1 MIVQEQMVL
10 ENINIAK
17 DTYLITLACE
27 NTLQMKPGM
36 FVNVQVDGYS
46 LRRPLSIS
54 SINDHSYTL
63 IYKIF
68 GDGTRILSSV
78 KPGETLNIMG
88 PLGSPFPIH
97 EELEDVLIIGGG
109 VGVPPLYE
117 VAKRYRQL
125 AKKVTVVLGFNDSPS
140 IFLKE
145 AFENLGCTVYIA
157 TMDGSTGIKGTV
169 LHAIKAYQCSGF
181 VYACG
186 PAVMLQAIENRFE
199 DGYISKE
206 ARMACGIGVCMS
218 CVCKNR
224 ANTESY
230 QRICK
235 EGPVFKV
242 GEVY

>member
-1 MIVQEQMVL
+1 MIIQKQTVMVNK
-10 ENINIAK
+10 EIAK
-17 DTYLITLACE
+17 DTFLMRLTCE
-27 NTLQMKPGM
+27 NTSQMKPGM
-36 FVNVQVDGYS
+36 FVNVQVDGYP

-54 SINDHSYTL
+54 SIDEYSYTL
-63 IYKIF
+63 IYKVF
-68 GDGTRILSSV
+68 GDGTRVMSGV
-78 KPGETLNIMG
+78 QPGETLNIMG

-97 EELEDVLIIGGG
+97 EDREEILIIGGG

-117 VAKRYRQL
+117 VAKRYRQQD
-125 AKKVTVVLGFNDSPS
+125 KTVTVILGFNDSPS

-145 AFENLGCTVYIA
+145 EFENLGCTVHIA
-157 TMDGSTGIKGTV
+157 TMDGTTGVKGTV
-169 LHAIKAYQCSGF
+169 LRAIEEYQCDGF

-186 PAVMLQAIENRFE
+186 PEVMLQAIEEQFE

-224 ANTESY
+224 ANTETY